1 MTDSNTDNLGPLA
14 LEDFLALSWPEP
26 EYLLEPLIRAG
37 SVSMIAGQR
46 EAGKSMFAMSL
57 ALAAS
62 TGTSTL
68 GGLLHAPR
76 RVKTLY
82 IDAENGGTE
91 SCERFRFLKQHLPM
105 NCAPADLL
113 VLSPE
118 LCLDAMPPDIGT
130 AEGRQYLTDV
140 IGTNGIELVFL
151 DNLSTLAGGMDEN
164 SAQDFEPVQK
174 FLLWLKAHGV
184 ASVLLSHVGKD
195 KTRGPRGSSKRT
207 DALSTLIEIAK
218 PDCEEAGSSLKAEMR
233 ITKSRHKLTPE
244 LRKPLL
250 VELHDTGWATQPLAA
265 TASAE
270 DIRALRHAGMSYRDI
285 ETQTGIPKSTA
296 ERRVKAKK
304 GGGNA

>member
-1 MTDSNTDNLGPLA
+1 MTDSDTDNLGPLA

-46 EAGKSMFAMSL
+46 EAGKSMLAMSM
-57 ALAAS
+57 ALACA
-62 TGTSTL
+62 TGTTTL

-76 RVKTLY
+76 RTKTLY
-82 IDAENGGTE
+82 LDGENGGTE
-91 SCERFRFLKQHLPM
+91 TAQRFHFLKQHLPM

-130 AEGRQYLTDV
+130 DEGRQYLTDV
-140 IGTNGIELVFL
+140 IGTHGIELLFL
-151 DNLSTLAGGMDEN
+151 DNLSTLAGAMDEN

-195 KTRGPRGSSKRT
+195 KARGPRGSSKRT

-244 LRKPLL
+244 LRQPLL
-250 VELHDTGWATQPLAA
+250 VELHDSGWVTAPLANVATDGDIEALLASGLSGRAIARELGMPVA
-265 TASAE
+265 TAARRIQV
-270 DIRALRHAGMSYRDI
+270 IR
-285 ETQTGIPKSTA
+285 
-296 ERRVKAKK
+296 
-304 GGGNA
+304 GGKE